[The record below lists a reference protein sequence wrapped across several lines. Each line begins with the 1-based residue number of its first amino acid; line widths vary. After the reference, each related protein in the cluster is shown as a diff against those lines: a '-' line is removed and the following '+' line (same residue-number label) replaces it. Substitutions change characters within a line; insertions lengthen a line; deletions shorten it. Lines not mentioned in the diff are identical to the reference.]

1 MIQIEKHGNKYTTY
15 IVDKNGNKYSCIRC
29 VCKLCGCQFTFN
41 HLDTYRLNCR
51 GDVHEIINCPE
62 CSYPIDETQWDI

>member
-1 MIQIEKHGNKYTTY
+1 MIQVEKHGNKYP
-15 IVDKNGNKYSCIRC
+15 CIRC

-41 HLDTYRLNCR
+41 HIDVYKLNCR
-51 GDVHEIINCPE
+51 GDVYEVINCPE